1 MPEKL
6 FYKHI
11 RQDFMNAGGKDAAN
25 LRSDIM
31 YDVKYDTLK
40 CHNKKVP

>member
-6 FYKHI
+6 FYEHI
-11 RQDFMNAGGKDAAN
+11 RQDFMDAEGKDATN
-25 LRSDIM
+25 LRSDRM

>member
-11 RQDFMNAGGKDAAN
+11 RQDFMDAGGKDATN
-25 LRSDIM
+25 LRSDRM
-31 YDVKYDTLK
+31 YDVRYDTLK
-40 CHNKKVP
+40 YGNVFTL